1 MYLDR
6 VISLEHDLRSRSVFL
21 FGPRQT
27 GKTTLLRQRYP
38 DAFWVNLL
46 DGRQFL
52 KYSAEPWRLAE
63 ETTALTAGSIV
74 VIDEIQRLPVLL
86 NEVHDLIETRDFRF
100 VLTGS
105 SPVKLRRGG
114 VNLLG
119 GRARLRYLSPLVFP
133 EIPEWDLH
141 QIVVTGTLPSVYL
154 SDEPWED
161 LRSYAGLYLQHEVQ
175 AEGLVRGI
183 DGFSRFLH
191 TAAHS
196 AGRQIVFEQTASDAQ
211 VPARTV
217 REYFGILEQT
227 LIGRMVAPYQPA
239 ASTSRKPVARG
250 KFFFFDVGV
259 VQALTGRR
267 TVAAG
272 TPEYGSAVE
281 QYLFTEL
288 EAWVRYQRLDAA
300 VTFWR
305 TVGEREVDFVI
316 PDRFAI
322 EVKAGG
328 SVGRGDLKGLIAL
341 REDAPELRPI
351 VVCGEDTPRVIDG
364 IDVLPVRIFLE
375 RLWAGTL

>member
-1 MYLDR
+1 MYVDR
-6 VISLEHDLRSRSVFL
+6 VLSLHHDLQSRSVFL

-52 KYSAEPWRLAE
+52 KYSAEPWRLSE
-63 ETTALTAGSIV
+63 ETTNLASGSIV
-74 VIDEIQRLPVLL
+74 VIDEIQRLPSLL
-86 NEVHDLIETRDFRF
+86 NEVHNLIEAKDLRF

-119 GRARLRYLSPLVFP
+119 GRARVRYLSPLVFP
-133 EIPEWDLH
+133 EIPEWNLDR
-141 QIVVTGTLPSVYL
+141 ITTIGTLPSVYL

-191 TAAHS
+191 TAAHT
-196 AGRQIVFEQTASDAQ
+196 AGQQVVFEQIASDAQ

-227 LIGRMVAPYQPA
+227 LIGRMVLPYRPK
-239 ASTSRKPVARG
+239 TRVSRKPVSRA
-250 KFFFFDVGV
+250 KFFFFDIGV

-267 TVAAG
+267 TVAPG
-272 TPEYGSAVE
+272 TPEYGNALE

-288 EAWVRYQRLDAA
+288 DSWARYQRLDTPVA
-300 VTFWR
+300 FWR
-305 TVGEREVDFVI
+305 TTDEREVDFVI
-316 PDRFAI
+316 PGHFAV
-322 EVKAGG
+322 EVKASG
-328 SVGRGDLKGLIAL
+328 SVGPNDLKGLMAL
-341 REDAPELRPI
+341 REDEPDLTPI
-351 VVCGEDTPRVIDG
+351 LVCREDTPRVVDG
-364 IDVLPVRIFLE
+364 IEVLPVRAFLE
-375 RLWAGTL
+375 RLWG